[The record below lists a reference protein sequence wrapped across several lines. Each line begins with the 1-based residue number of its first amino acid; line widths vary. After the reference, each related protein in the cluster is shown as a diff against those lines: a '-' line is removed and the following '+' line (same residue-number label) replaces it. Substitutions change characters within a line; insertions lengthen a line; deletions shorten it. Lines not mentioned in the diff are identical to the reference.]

1 MGTASWYQDFANGYQ
16 WSYRAAITVDVGSNT
31 GARDVSISIPATWDY
46 FWETVRSAGQDV
58 RITAADG
65 VTLIPFDIDTFS
77 ATNRTGTIEIDGY
90 TVPGTGARVYLLWIY
105 WGQAAC
111 STAITPLSIS
121 GADTGYIELGRP
133 STRLVSN
140 PIQRPGDTVA
150 RERTSKGTAESV
162 FVWLDSGPLLGPRR
176 EPYAESVNY
185 EAVSYATVDV
195 QTGGS
200 TVGGM
205 ASVPS
210 VRFVE
215 YRDSVWIRQT
225 VSAGVDDTDY
235 TALWTIT
242 TTLGQVLTG
251 RSVVQVRNV
260 SEA

>member
-77 ATNRTGTIEIDGY
+77 ATNRTGTIEIDNY
-90 TVPGTGARVYLLWIY
+90 TVPGTGSRVYLLWIY
-105 WGQAAC
+105 WGQASC

-140 PIQRPGDTVA
+140 PIQRPGTPSPANA
-150 RERTSKGTAESV
+150 RARA
-162 FVWLDSGPLLGPRR
+162 PRR
-176 EPYAESVNY
+176 AS
-185 EAVSYATVDV
+185 SC
-195 QTGGS
+195 GS
-200 TVGGM
+200 T
-205 ASVPS
+205 A
-210 VRFVE
+210 
-215 YRDSVWIRQT
+215 
-225 VSAGVDDTDY
+225 
-235 TALWTIT
+235 
-242 TTLGQVLTG
+242 G
-251 RSVVQVRNV
+251 RSSGRAG
-260 SEA
+260 SPTPTASTMRLCPTPP